1 MLRRHRVPETLAPT
15 RMPVNFTMYR
25 RGPGHTGRPG
35 EAQPVPTVATAS
47 RAEEDTGAG
56 ASIPSVS
63 PHSRSLPAWGG
74 PRDTFGIVFSLLV
87 REAQGIL
94 KTENTCA
101 GLITERVVMLIS
113 LVLITFPRLGTPLSS
128 QDLFP
133 APAQHG
139 GGKGRRIPG
148 AQLEHAR
155 EPEAAFTPTRGPLA
169 ACLAE
174 HGQVHTDAPS
184 PDSGKLSF
192 PQETSLLPES

>member
-47 RAEEDTGAG
+47 RAGEDAGAG
-56 ASIPSVS
+56 ASISSVS
-63 PHSRSLPAWGG
+63 PRSRFLPAPWGG

-87 REAQGIL
+87 LEAQGIL

-101 GLITERVVMLIS
+101 GLITERMVMPIS
-113 LVLITFPRLGTPLSS
+113 LVLITFPRLGTPISS

-148 AQLEHAR
+148 LSWNTCVRRRRHLPPRVDRWRPAWRSTGRCTQ
-155 EPEAAFTPTRGPLA
+155 TPPVGIRG
-169 ACLAE
+169 
-174 HGQVHTDAPS
+174 S
-184 PDSGKLSF
+184 
-192 PQETSLLPES
+192 